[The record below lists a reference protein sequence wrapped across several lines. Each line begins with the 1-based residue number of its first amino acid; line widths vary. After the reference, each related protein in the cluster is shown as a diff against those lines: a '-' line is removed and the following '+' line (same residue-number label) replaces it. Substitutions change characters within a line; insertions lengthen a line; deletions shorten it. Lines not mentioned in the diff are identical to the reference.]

1 MSQSVETLLEERLL
15 QLQQISER
23 RTSLLQEMYH
33 LIHKRENF
41 GSSLSFELKDGEQMQ
56 SFLDRFDLEKHPETG
71 HISNMPESELLG
83 DELDTEMS
91 ESVDTSPPSV
101 KIESPITEPPTPPE
115 RLSQDILPLPEE
127 MDTGEMEVVET
138 QQTGESGAEEPAS
151 DDVLLL
157 KSTPQVGMKRK
168 RSPSDDDESPDE
180 LDLLATSRATSRHV
194 SSLSRSRSRTT
205 ASRLPS
211 EIPYG
216 SPLPQIEPQLSS
228 PQIESELI
236 ADDLVEY
243 EVTKE
248 EPTDEELD
256 VSEDDVSHIL
266 QPSASSATDTIFPSV
281 TLPSR
286 ARPVYVMSAPE
297 PSAPLEFI
305 FDGLEEPDE
314 SMAVDKPESPAIP
327 SHLTPEYTL
336 PPLKLLP
343 LEFNRKSKSS
353 RQRKRDKEKEKNGDR
368 GDYRRD
374 DWTPLGYNRWGA
386 AVRANPIW
394 VKLAKA
400 TKCITTNDWN
410 VGITELRFL
419 RTVERVEKLK
429 EDNAWSFRQ
438 PKKQRGVGYLSKSHW
453 DYLMDEMKW
462 MRIDFREE
470 RRWKVALA
478 FGLAQSVMAWHEAG
492 TLEERVRRGICVL
505 WKRPQPEQ
513 DDTAADRADQD
524 AVEIP
529 DMDDET
535 GPDSRDTNTPAN
547 DYGSDDDSDD
557 EQEKEQEQD
566 RRDVFDALAP
576 GTLLAE
582 ALADKEA
589 KVDGSGPEHV
599 QFKTED
605 VEDTSGLRNTLDE
618 RADAMDV
625 DSKPAIEDNVEPDSG
640 TKDLENE
647 DPTATA
653 LKDSSSD
660 PVLTHHSTDTRA
672 SHSSGKAR
680 SKAKSTA
687 YAPLREEIIYSA
699 IDKLFIDCDEL
710 DLAKGMSELS
720 TDDYLQSL
728 PPPPDLTS
736 IFPDLTPFGLPE
748 PVTSGPSPSGGN
760 EGRRKSDKRTDKDDP
775 NRRVE
780 ETAYNK
786 LYPVSDFMHTKPTL
800 LGALH
805 PSKHWHDGEWDNVEE
820 AVIATEFDS
829 PSPRVIEESSCSLFD
844 GNKSNSPGLPILL
857 LPGIRKDP
865 RSSKRAP
872 EPVWNPTDDA
882 ILKRLVEKYPG
893 NWILIADAFNSSR
906 VTISTDRRSPAEC
919 YERWLE
925 LSGRTS
931 EAQDRKSVV

>member
-1 MSQSVETLLEERLL
+1 ISSQVPEKVSLDRLQTGSGAEVPIPVFSEAGEETSALAAAPLGNVTNKTHKSNSSSRPTLPTISVSKPPAPLPLSLPTPEPLESPTSEMRPSADDDIEANGDMVMREIDLGHRRISAGNDDEPPAKDEDDSPVLIHADDAPLPDTPIRLVGGGGTSGTVDESLQNEGVLVEEPESVELSPVRSNDTAVTAVAHGKKKSISSSLKNFGQLGGGKRSSVSSLGRWIMSQSVETLLEERLL

-71 HISNMPESELLG
+71 HISNMPVSELLG

-127 MDTGEMEVVET
+127 MDTGEME
-138 QQTGESGAEEPAS
+138 
-151 DDVLLL
+151 
-157 KSTPQVGMKRK
+157 
-168 RSPSDDDESPDE
+168 
-180 LDLLATSRATSRHV
+180 
-194 SSLSRSRSRTT
+194 
-205 ASRLPS
+205 
-211 EIPYG
+211 
-216 SPLPQIEPQLSS
+216 
-228 PQIESELI
+228 
-236 ADDLVEY
+236 
-243 EVTKE
+243 
-248 EPTDEELD
+248 
-256 VSEDDVSHIL
+256 
-266 QPSASSATDTIFPSV
+266 
-281 TLPSR
+281 
-286 ARPVYVMSAPE
+286 
-297 PSAPLEFI
+297 
-305 FDGLEEPDE
+305 
-314 SMAVDKPESPAIP
+314 
-327 SHLTPEYTL
+327 
-336 PPLKLLP
+336 
-343 LEFNRKSKSS
+343 
-353 RQRKRDKEKEKNGDR
+353 
-368 GDYRRD
+368 
-374 DWTPLGYNRWGA
+374 
-386 AVRANPIW
+386 
-394 VKLAKA
+394 
-400 TKCITTNDWN
+400 
-410 VGITELRFL
+410 
-419 RTVERVEKLK
+419 
-429 EDNAWSFRQ
+429 
-438 PKKQRGVGYLSKSHW
+438 
-453 DYLMDEMKW
+453 KW

-589 KVDGSGPEHV
+589 KVDGSGSDHV

-625 DSKPAIEDNVEPDSG
+625 DSKPAIEDNVERDSG
-640 TKDLENE
+640 TKALENE

-660 PVLTHHSTDTRA
+660 PVLTHHSTDTQA

-699 IDKLFIDCDEL
+699 VDKLFIDCDEL

-786 LYPVSDFMHTKPTL
+786 LYPMSDFMHTKPTL

-805 PSKHWHDGEWDNVEE
+805 PSKHWHDGEWDNVED

-829 PSPRVIEESSCSLFD
+829 PSPRVIEESSCRRTR
-844 GNKSNSPGLPILL
+844 GAAN
-857 LPGIRKDP
+857 
-865 RSSKRAP
+865 A
-872 EPVWNPTDDA
+872 
-882 ILKRLVEKYPG
+882 RLNLYG
-893 NWILIADAFNSSR
+893 TRLMMQS
-906 VTISTDRRSPAEC
+906 
-919 YERWLE
+919 
-925 LSGRTS
+925 
-931 EAQDRKSVV
+931 

>member
-1 MSQSVETLLEERLL
+1 MT
-15 QLQQISER
+15 
-23 RTSLLQEMYH
+23 
-33 LIHKRENF
+33 
-41 GSSLSFELKDGEQMQ
+41 
-56 SFLDRFDLEKHPETG
+56 
-71 HISNMPESELLG
+71 
-83 DELDTEMS
+83 
-91 ESVDTSPPSV
+91 
-101 KIESPITEPPTPPE
+101 
-115 RLSQDILPLPEE
+115 
-127 MDTGEMEVVET
+127 
-138 QQTGESGAEEPAS
+138 
-151 DDVLLL
+151 
-157 KSTPQVGMKRK
+157 
-168 RSPSDDDESPDE
+168 
-180 LDLLATSRATSRHV
+180 TSR
-194 SSLSRSRSRTT
+194 
-205 ASRLPS
+205 
-211 EIPYG
+211 
-216 SPLPQIEPQLSS
+216 
-228 PQIESELI
+228 LI
-236 ADDLVEY
+236 Y
-243 EVTKE
+243 
-248 EPTDEELD
+248 
-256 VSEDDVSHIL
+256 L
-266 QPSASSATDTIFPSV
+266 Q
-281 TLPSR
+281 
-286 ARPVYVMSAPE
+286 
-297 PSAPLEFI
+297 
-305 FDGLEEPDE
+305 
-314 SMAVDKPESPAIP
+314 
-327 SHLTPEYTL
+327 
-336 PPLKLLP
+336 
-343 LEFNRKSKSS
+343 
-353 RQRKRDKEKEKNGDR
+353 
-368 GDYRRD
+368 
-374 DWTPLGYNRWGA
+374 
-386 AVRANPIW
+386 
-394 VKLAKA
+394 
-400 TKCITTNDWN
+400 
-410 VGITELRFL
+410 
-419 RTVERVEKLK
+419 
-429 EDNAWSFRQ
+429 
-438 PKKQRGVGYLSKSHW
+438 
-453 DYLMDEMKW
+453 KW

-829 PSPRVIEESSCSLFD
+829 PSPRVIEESSCSEYIPKDQGYSISQLYPGLFD

-931 EAQDRKSVV
+931 EAHSQDDARSHPAAPATPMTTRGTKRTAAMASSATPVSTTVTNVTVESKRKRRHALLYEAMRKAMKKREANLKANGNVLYRPFIRSVMLTEDITGSSPTQASDDCPRYTRPIQQTAQDDSSGIESCETREGTGCEASDRHGAPPATNTVNCESASINHATGLIRLHLATAEPTGPGTTTTATTAIAASTSCPSAEWPEASQPQSRSADSQPGWHLSAAEGIGNATFHGQRAYIAVEYHAKCSGKHTGSGHAHGTGRATVTSDCPSAGSGPTSAGPCTSWSFECHGRNSCRVHSPVAPVCRSCHHLVPSHTPAIASPATQRGVQRARLKTAVDAAARGHGTGPGRTYQHTAHGGRESGILPSPSTPPHGGAADA